1 MVNKLSSAGIGSIKL
16 RFYLAQLS
24 WNLRKK
30 LSPAGI
36 SSEKL
41 SSKDMSLIQ
50 FFSAKLKILHV
61 PNSCLLFFDKDKL
74 LILAVYC
81 YLYMV
86 HPYQLSPDWRFER
99 SWRQSFFGWA
109 GLVEFSWGSLVLWVG
124 LGFVSLVWSVWWV
137 ALGVLWVLLGQLDG
151 LHWVRWVG
159 WVELD

>member
-1 MVNKLSSAGIGSIKL
+1 MSIECLLFGTIPGPCFDHAGTMYGLALLPDQLELCNFKDWIKMVNKLSSAGIGSIKL

-99 SWRQSFFGWA
+99 ICRQRFFGWA
-109 GLVEFSWGSLVLWVG
+109 GVVEFS
-124 LGFVSLVWSVWWV
+124 
-137 ALGVLWVLLGQLDG
+137 
-151 LHWVRWVG
+151 
-159 WVELD
+159 